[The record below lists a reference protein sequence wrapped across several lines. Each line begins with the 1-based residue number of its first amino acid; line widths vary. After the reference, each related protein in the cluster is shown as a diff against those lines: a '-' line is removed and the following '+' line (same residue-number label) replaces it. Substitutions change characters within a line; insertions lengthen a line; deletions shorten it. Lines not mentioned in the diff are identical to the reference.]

1 MVGELAQGQWADGSP
16 QKIALHGIVG
26 LIQAKI
32 GDSSAIGGV
41 AAGMSVEKMSPLI
54 SEYLLNNGYDISS
67 KEGLQ
72 AYNDMMGLGATL
84 VGAAAGGLA
93 GGGMDSAGMGGMM
106 GKNADQNNRQM
117 HPAEVDLIKKN
128 AERFAKEFYQTDKPT
143 AEQLQGAVAML
154 ANTAQN
160 LIDYNLGYDVP
171 YFKQAESFLHT
182 LQSEYASTDPTLSI
196 GNGQYLF
203 YATNDQKNSPYIN
216 SGYVDKEIAGVIIK
230 APIRKPEIPGENNS
244 KRDPATNL
252 PLDEEGRY
260 AQQIVVDG
268 KMHAP
273 KYFPCPR
280 ASAGCGGQNLDM
292 SDPGTAAYVTALDK
306 KILSD
311 IGDGAT
317 VAVIANPVGALGTVA
332 AYIGILASVTSG
344 VVDGTPKTAIAK
356 EVLAAA
362 ATKYLR
368 SVYGLSEAAAN
379 RVTALVELS
388 GGWQAIVDRSKQQI
402 ADM

>member
-1 MVGELAQGQWADGSP
+1 
-16 QKIALHGIVG
+16 
-26 LIQAKI
+26 
-32 GDSSAIGGV
+32 
-41 AAGMSVEKMSPLI
+41 
-54 SEYLLNNGYDISS
+54 
-67 KEGLQ
+67 
-72 AYNDMMGLGATL
+72 
-84 VGAAAGGLA
+84 
-93 GGGMDSAGMGGMM
+93 
-106 GKNADQNNRQM
+106 M

-252 PLDEEGRY
+252 PLDDEGRY

-280 ASAGCGGQNLDM
+280 ASAGSGGQNLDM
-292 SDPGTAAYVTALDK
+292 SDPGTAAYVKALDK
-306 KILSD
+306 KILGD
-311 IGDGAT
+311 IGAGASG
-317 VAVIANPVGALGTVA
+317 VALAIPGGAIGIAAGLTGTVVNLISALIDDPVYVIGQEATTRA
-332 AYIGILASVTSG
+332 ATSYLKNVLKMSTPNVVRLVALVDLAGGWSAFVSRMQSEFTQE
-344 VVDGTPKTAIAK
+344 KTANEAK
-356 EVLAAA
+356 
-362 ATKYLR
+362 
-368 SVYGLSEAAAN
+368 
-379 RVTALVELS
+379 
-388 GGWQAIVDRSKQQI
+388 
-402 ADM
+402 